1 MGLAR
6 VRSAP
11 LPRGQAVLDGSKTSA
26 LSPRSTGGRQSSFLL
41 SPLFSYQY
49 IAAAPIAAPITNVNI
64 LARSIPDVARV
75 VHGT

>member
-6 VRSAP
+6 IRSVP
-11 LPRGQAVLDGSKTSA
+11 LPCGQAVLDDSKTSA
-26 LSPRSTGGRQSSFLL
+26 CSPRSTGGRQSSFLL

-49 IAAAPIAAPITNVNI
+49 MAAAPIAAPITNVNI